1 MSGVLARRHGT
12 RSLDLSRGAAR
23 ALGAID
29 EHTLIQSTRLAAAQ
43 QLAMRA
49 MLGVSAVSLAQV
61 NLSLA
66 VPEADPDLRLVRQIH
81 TFVVTAIQ
89 MEGV

>member
-1 MSGVLARRHGT
+1 MSIELYSSA
-12 RSLDLSRGAAR
+12 SRGASKR
-23 ALGAID
+23 LVRQLTGID
-29 EHTLIQSTRLAAAQ
+29 EHTLIQSRRMADAQ

-49 MLGVSAVSLAQV
+49 MLGVAAVSLAQV

-81 TFVVTAIQ
+81 TFAVTAIQ